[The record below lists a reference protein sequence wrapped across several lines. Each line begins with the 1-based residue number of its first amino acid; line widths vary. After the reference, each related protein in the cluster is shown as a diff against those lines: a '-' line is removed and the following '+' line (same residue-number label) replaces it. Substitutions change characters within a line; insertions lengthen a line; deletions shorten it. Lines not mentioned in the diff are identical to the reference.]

1 MAGEL
6 KKVESRYGDSV
17 QKITMGQSWSG
28 ISAGAAHTSFAA
40 TRYEYSAAQI
50 QAKAIAELLRDN
62 DDGMAAYSA
71 ADWKSK
77 MAYHVIG
84 GAVTPL
90 YFTTAG
96 GMSLAIGDSM
106 QRGVDT
112 WAWVM
117 GNNLKAEADVTA
129 NAGIADLYLDA
140 DNQMG
145 LMVDS
150 WADGRQDIN
159 ADVRAGL
166 KNAILDGH
174 DRGSNTTHKYLTDTT
189 N

>member
-1 MAGEL
+1 MRGLSDDPEAYATL
-6 KKVESRYGDSV
+6 HKAESRCISLEME
-17 QKITMGQSWSG
+17 KIPQGATGFAQSNPLSN
-28 ISAGAAHTSFAA
+28 AGAVLGA
-40 TRYEYSAAQI
+40 YSAI
-50 QAKAIAELLRDN
+50 REDVLN
-62 DDGMAAYSA
+62 DDRMAAYSA

-96 GMSLAIGDSM
+96 GMSIAFGDSI

-117 GNNLKAEADVTA
+117 GNNLKAEADATA
-129 NAGIADLYLDA
+129 DAGIADHYLTA
-140 DNQMG
+140 TNQMG

-150 WADGRQDIN
+150 WADGRPDIDKV
-159 ADVRAGL
+159 ARAGL
-166 KNAILDGH
+166 KDEILDGH
-174 DRGSNTTHKYLTDTT
+174 DRGSNATHKYLTDTT

>member
-1 MAGEL
+1 
-6 KKVESRYGDSV
+6 
-17 QKITMGQSWSG
+17 
-28 ISAGAAHTSFAA
+28 
-40 TRYEYSAAQI
+40 
-50 QAKAIAELLRDN
+50 
-62 DDGMAAYSA
+62 
-71 ADWKSK
+71 

-96 GMSLAIGDSM
+96 GMSIAIGDSI

-129 NAGIADLYLDA
+129 NAGIADHYLEA
-140 DNQMG
+140 NNQLN
-145 LMVDS
+145 LMVES

-159 ADVRAGL
+159 ADARAGL
-166 KNAILDGH
+166 KDEILDGH
-174 DRGSNTTHKYLTDTT
+174 DRGSNATHKYLTDTT